1 MSRIDYCNSVLAGLP
16 QSTIAPLQR
25 VQNTTA
31 RLVFELGTREHVTAS
46 LLQLHWLPVRWRV
59 QFKLCCL
66 MHSIF
71 HGRCPDYLSNI
82 VRPVDLSRSR
92 AGLRSSSTT
101 NFVMPLLRT
110 KCGESALFHAGPA
123 AWNALPDDMH
133 AVSDSMLF
141 RKRLKTHFLVL
152 LLTFVDYC

>member
-46 LLQLHWLPVRWRV
+46 LLQLQWLPVHWRV

-71 HGRCPDYLSNI
+71 HERCPDYLSNI

-92 AGLRSSSTT
+92 AGLRSSLTT
-101 NFVMPLLRT
+101 NFSYGQNV
-110 KCGESALFHAGPA
+110 ESAPFLTL
-123 AWNALPDDMH
+123 ALPLGTFYCRTC
-133 AVSDSMLF
+133 VLFLSLCFLGSD
-141 RKRLKTHFLVL
+141 
-152 LLTFVDYC
+152 